1 MYAMYLTVEI
11 KYGFCPKEV
20 IIKFINELLDKNN
33 KKKKSKSRAYE
44 ISVSLWELL
53 YVHKYICK
61 N

>member
-33 KKKKSKSRAYE
+33 KKKKQE
-44 ISVSLWELL
+44 
-53 YVHKYICK
+53 
-61 N
+61 